1 MKVAQKP
8 IIKAINIMA
17 SPTVDI
23 SDKEKTIKAFLSEY
37 RIKEWKP
44 EYTAVV
50 LEYKH
55 LPKSALIKLLQRCYP
70 DYPFKKS
77 ASYMYITEVLKNN
90 DAGH

>member
-1 MKVAQKP
+1 MAQKP
-8 IIKAINIMA
+8 IIKTINIMT

-23 SDKEKTIKAFLSEY
+23 SDKEETIKAFLKEY

-55 LPKSALIKLLQRCYP
+55 LPKSALIKLLHQ
-70 DYPFKKS
+70 S
-77 ASYMYITEVLKNN
+77 
-90 DAGH
+90 

>member
-1 MKVAQKP
+1 MTQKP
-8 IIKAINIMA
+8 IIKTINIMA

-23 SDKEKTIKAFLSEY
+23 SDKEETIKAFLAEY

-70 DYPFKKS
+70 DYPLPLCTGS
-77 ASYMYITEVLKNN
+77 RSGSPCMRTPYCP
-90 DAGH
+90 DP